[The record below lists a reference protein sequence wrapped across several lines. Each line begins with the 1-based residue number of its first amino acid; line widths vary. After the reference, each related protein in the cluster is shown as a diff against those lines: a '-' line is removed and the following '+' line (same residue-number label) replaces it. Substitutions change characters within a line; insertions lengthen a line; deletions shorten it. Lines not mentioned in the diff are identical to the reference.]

1 MLLLQVFSIMISH
14 IKVFVLKFWHFKLID
29 ICVDWWFWWSNIF
42 RSDKQFHVYKG
53 LCESFEEVYSDQRV
67 WIYIQ
72 RQQVRFITT
81 KINKKSKKSS
91 LIWIVIL
98 PKDIRYVQQHIVSLK
113 IYIYEFFLLPDL
125 VNMTALVP
133 CIAVSTGFILLTCFL
148 CEALRKIIE
157 STVPDGLLKTAL
169 KEAVAGAELCGCGFE
184 LIISKSLRIV
194 YCDLTIF
201 LFIIHFC

>member
-1 MLLLQVFSIMISH
+1 MQIH
-14 IKVFVLKFWHFKLID
+14 YCKNKW
-29 ICVDWWFWWSNIF
+29 
-42 RSDKQFHVYKG
+42 
-53 LCESFEEVYSDQRV
+53 EVQNK
-67 WIYIQ
+67 WILNLNCN
-72 RQQVRFITT
+72 FT
-81 KINKKSKKSS
+81 
-91 LIWIVIL
+91 
-98 PKDIRYVQQHIVSLK
+98 KDIRYTAAFCEF
-113 IYIYEFFLLPDL
+113 YIIFKFLLLLDL

-194 YCDLTIF
+194 YCDWTILWF
-201 LFIIHFC
+201 YSLLLRDHNNFWTLHFSCG